1 MYLKQLEIQGFKS
14 FPDKT
19 VLNFGADIT
28 AIVGPNGSGKS
39 NISDAILWV
48 MGEQNSRQLRGA
60 KMEDVIFGGTEKRNQ
75 MGFAQVTLVID
86 NTGHI
91 FPRDESEVAVT
102 RRYYRSGESEY
113 YINRQSVRLKDVNE
127 LFMDTG
133 MGREGYSII
142 GQGKIDEILSV
153 KSGERREVFEEAAG
167 ISKYRHR
174 KEESERKLQRTE
186 ENLVRIND
194 KIAELWS
201 LQVGKFLVLRDSWK
215 GLDRRAGGW
224 TPWQQAETAKNGPG
238 AARDEPGCG
247 CWRSPCGWRRP
258 LFRPCNV
265 GRGDL
270 KLEARPA
277 HGPLGRTASGP
288 RMQALDAVYA
298 AMERKVWQRSR
309 PTTSG
314 PRSGTRCRGQA
325 SGIDAQAQ
333 QESSAIAVLE
343 NSLSHDRQTLE
354 RLDRELA
361 DTQQRAGNLQEQAD
375 ALTDRMA
382 RIDRETED
390 LGSELSALMES
401 LRQLAQSAGS
411 AQQEAEALRAQET
424 LAVAA
429 AAQGRTELAALD
441 ATDAQAQARQTAI
454 AADSAAA
461 NEKLDQCR
469 REAAENNAALDA
481 AREDQQAAANI
492 IQGHSLKMEGRRRR
506 AQEAAQQAD
515 QLRRQANAMEDRIR
529 LLTEMEKEYEGF
541 SRAVKA
547 VMQAADRS
555 TLSGIRGPV
564 ASLMST
570 QPQYTV
576 ALEIALG
583 AALQNIVVDRDTDA
597 KEAISFLKRRDAGRA
612 TFLPMSAI
620 RGDMLREP
628 RLSQEYGFVGI
639 ASQLVTYDPQYDGI
653 FQNLLGRTVVVEDLD
668 CGVNMARR
676 YQNRF
681 RIVTLDGQVINRG
694 GSMTGGSV
702 SRSAGVLSRASEL
715 AGLREQLGSLKS
727 SLAEAARRAEDL
739 GRDLQKA
746 QYELDVAQDQ
756 HRAAQQQVLALETRE
771 QHYDSLRESLEE
783 TLRALDT
790 ENQQLTRQTA
800 DCAARRQ
807 TAEQEI
813 RRQEDR
819 AAQLRQQAQERL
831 AGQSELQTKTGGI
844 SDEIAR
850 RKEQQ
855 AALAAERQGAQSRLE
870 DLRQLMEDLA
880 GDCRGREDLRRQL
893 MEAQA
898 QSQAQITDHRARAEA
913 LHRQAEELR
922 ARLQGLQQEKLTL
935 EQQRTALNRETQ
947 SRNDAV
953 LAAQGELSRLEQKR
967 SAAAMEEKNILDKL
981 WERYELSHSEAQAQ
995 RVELESVPK
1004 ATRRIGELNR
1014 AIKALGTPNIGAIEE
1029 YDRVNGRYTY
1039 LSDQRADVEQAK
1051 GELTGVIDQLTRQ
1064 MTEIFARQF
1073 KLLND
1078 SFQETFLELFGGG
1091 KARLELEDER
1101 DILNCGIEIKVQ
1113 PPGKQLKTITLLSGG
1128 EKAFVAIALYFAIL
1142 KVHPTPFCVMDEIEA
1157 ALDEANVVRYAR
1169 YMRRIAGK
1177 TQFIVITHR
1186 RGTMEE
1192 ADVLYG
1198 VTMQER
1204 GVSRIL
1210 TINLNDMAK
1219 ELNIK

>member
-1 MYLKQLEIQGFKS
+1 MWL
-14 FPDKT
+14 
-19 VLNFGADIT
+19 
-28 AIVGPNGSGKS
+28 
-39 NISDAILWV
+39 
-48 MGEQNSRQLRGA
+48 
-60 KMEDVIFGGTEKRNQ
+60 
-75 MGFAQVTLVID
+75 
-86 NTGHI
+86 
-91 FPRDESEVAVT
+91 
-102 RRYYRSGESEY
+102 
-113 YINRQSVRLKDVNE
+113 
-127 LFMDTG
+127 
-133 MGREGYSII
+133 
-142 GQGKIDEILSV
+142 
-153 KSGERREVFEEAAG
+153 
-167 ISKYRHR
+167 
-174 KEESERKLQRTE
+174 
-186 ENLVRIND
+186 ENLQ
-194 KIAELWS
+194 AL
-201 LQVGKFLVLRDSWK
+201 
-215 GLDRRAGGW
+215 RAG
-224 TPWQQAETAKNGPG
+224 A
-238 AARDEPGCG
+238 
-247 CWRSPCGWRRP
+247 
-258 LFRPCNV
+258 
-265 GRGDL
+265 L
-270 KLEARPA
+270 KLEAD
-277 HGPLGRTASGP
+277 LRTAQED
-288 RMQALDAVYA
+288 RQRAQDALDAVYA
-298 AMERKVWQRSR
+298 AGEESLAKIQANDVRAEEL
-309 PTTSG
+309 
-314 PRSGTRCRGQA
+314 RGQA

-382 RIDRETED
+382 QIDRETED

-547 VMQAADRS
+547 VMQAAGRS

-850 RKEQQ
+850 RKEQP
-855 AALAAERQGAQSRLE
+855 ALAAERQGAQSRLE

-967 SAAAMEEKNILDKL
+967 SAAAMEEKTILDKL